1 MTLTTR
7 LSVFVLAMLSVV
19 LVGFSLTLYLLTG
32 RYLHRQTEERL
43 DAVSSTLAAA
53 VEITPRGLEWEPAQR
68 QINVDA
74 STVGVPIVWIV
85 EDHQGRVLDRSTD
98 SQTSEFIKVHS
109 PTSPDGLRSADTVE
123 WRSGPW
129 QLRQRRILAQKDSW
143 EKWKASTVKG
153 AQWQRYPELVI
164 TVGTLLEP
172 TRAALAQLAIT
183 LTGLSVGILLVG
195 LFAARIACRRVLVPI
210 NRMAVAA
217 ARIDAN
223 DLLRRLPAVSTNDEL
238 EKLNRAFNG
247 LLDRLQ
253 ESFERQRRFT
263 GEASHQ
269 LRTPLA
275 VILGQIEVALRRER
289 PIEEYQRVLS
299 TVHKRGNHLNK
310 IVESLLFLSRANA
323 DACLTGLEDLCV
335 NSWLPQQVETWSD
348 HERAED
354 IVLQCD
360 AAKAF
365 VVRVQPALLA
375 ELLHILVDNACKY
388 SAAGT
393 PIEIRVDG
401 ADNAVTIQ
409 VTDRGCGITEVD
421 LPHLFTPFFRSEETR
436 RRGVEGA
443 GLGLSIARRLAH
455 LFGGELTVRSEPGR
469 GTCLTLRLPAATSS
483 ESGASCMAAAEA

>member
-1 MTLTTR
+1 
-7 LSVFVLAMLSVV
+7 MLSVV

-32 RYLHRQTEERL
+32 RYLHRQTDERL
-43 DAVSSTLAAA
+43 DAVLSTVAAA
-53 VEITPRGLEWEPAQR
+53 IEITPRGLEWEPAQR
-68 QINVDA
+68 QITVDTP
-74 STVGVPIVWIV
+74 TVGVPIVWLL
-85 EDHQGRVLDRSTD
+85 EDHQGQVLAGSADA
-98 SQTSEFIKVHS
+98 QTSEFIKIHS
-109 PTSPDGLRSADTVE
+109 PTSPNGLRSEDTVE

-129 QLRQRRILAQKDSW
+129 QLRQRRILAQGDSW
-143 EKWKASTVKG
+143 EKWKASA
-153 AQWQRYPELVI
+153 AQGPRSQRYPELVI
-164 TVGTLLEP
+164 TVGTSLEP
-172 TRAALAQLAIT
+172 ARAALAQLALT
-183 LTGLSVGILLVG
+183 LTGLSIGILLVG

-217 ARIDAN
+217 SRIDAN
-223 DLLRRLPAVSTNDEL
+223 DLLRRLPAVSTNDEV

-289 PIEEYQRVLS
+289 PVEEYQRVLS

-323 DACLTGLEDLCV
+323 DASLTGLETLCV

-348 HERAED
+348 HERAGD

-360 AAKAF
+360 EAKAF

-401 ADNAVTIQ
+401 GDDAVTVQ
-409 VTDRGCGITEVD
+409 VTDHGCGITGAD

-436 RRGVEGA
+436 RRGIEGA

-455 LFGGELTVRSEPGR
+455 LFGGDLTVTSEPGR
-469 GTCLTLRLPAATSS
+469 GSCFTLRLPAASSS
-483 ESGASCMAAAEA
+483 ESDASCLAEAEA